1 MPYSNYSADRQ
12 VQIVED
18 QPEIQSFLRDLFVA
32 KGIDCLPP
40 LDTGEQAVSVIREC
54 EPAVVVLDIELA
66 GELSGVDVAK
76 QLGGICPSLIV
87 FLTGHTDPQ
96 VIRNAQSTH
105 PVALLRKPL
114 QETESLVRIVQ
125 AAFRYR
131 ECLRLGP
138 ISVAEP
144 EDLITVC
151 AWCSRIRKPD
161 REWISLSSYFVENP
175 VRGFTHGICPECSKE
190 QLRDMGLENSAC

>member
-1 MPYSNYSADRQ
+1 MSNSIHPADRQ

-18 QPEIQSFLRDLFVA
+18 QPEIQDFLRDLLKVRE
-32 KGIDCLPP
+32 IESLPP
-40 LDTGEQAVSVIREC
+40 VDSGERAIAVIREL
-54 EPAVVVLDIELA
+54 EPAVVIMDIELT
-66 GELSGVDVAK
+66 GELSGIDVAN

-87 FLTGHTDPQ
+87 FLTGHTNPQ
-96 VIRNAQSTH
+96 AIRDAQSTH
-105 PVALLRKPL
+105 PVAILRKPL

-144 EDLITVC
+144 DALITVC

-161 REWISLSSYFVENP
+161 HEWISLSSYFVENP
-175 VRGFTHGICPECSKE
+175 VRGFTHGICPTCSAE
-190 QLRDMGLENSAC
+190 QLRSMGLESPGH